1 MSCAPHADKVPRPAW
16 RPRAPPE
23 PASPAPVADRFSD
36 NAAGPQ
42 AAEGSF
48 GVFRPKPAEDCS
60 GLQDWEKG
68 GVGVHRASF
77 PA

>member
-1 MSCAPHADKVPRPAW
+1 M
-16 RPRAPPE
+16 APPGL
-23 PASPAPVADRFSD
+23 PQSLPVLLPSLSSHFSD

-48 GVFRPKPAEDCS
+48 GVFWPKPAEDCS

-68 GVGVHRASF
+68 GVGVHHASF